1 MKTFHELQEGVYD
14 PNIFK
19 AIYLAG
25 GPGSGKSYVVRKTTG
40 GLGLKIVNSDDV
52 FEKIDTLTEI
62 FNVWT
67 DRHEIIY
74 MVNKVYH
81 AEKRLRKYITKKTN
95 GYIDRRVI
103 KHNKWDDTIVIM
115 DKNNNYAKKVYLVR
129 DFLKLEEV

>member
-1 MKTFHELQEGVYD
+1 ML
-14 PNIFK
+14 NIK
-19 AIYLAG
+19 NEY
-25 GPGSGKSYVVRKTTG
+25 KSSKQ
-40 GLGLKIVNSDDV
+40 IVKKYNDISFSINSDDV